1 MGAIDDFRTFIT
13 KGNVLDLAVAFIIG
27 AAFTA
32 VVTALVAD
40 IITPIIGIA
49 GHVDFSSWRLTING
63 SAILFGL
70 FLNSLISFIIIALV
84 VFFALVRP
92 IAKMEERRKAKLPAA
107 AVTTKDCPFCFSSI
121 SIKATRCPNCTST
134 LS

>member
-13 KGNVLDLAVAFIIG
+13 KGNVIDLAVAFIIG

-32 VVTALVAD
+32 VVTALVTD

-70 FLNSLISFIIIALV
+70 FLNALIAFIIIAAV

-92 IAKMEERRKAKLPAA
+92 IAKMEERRKAKLPPA